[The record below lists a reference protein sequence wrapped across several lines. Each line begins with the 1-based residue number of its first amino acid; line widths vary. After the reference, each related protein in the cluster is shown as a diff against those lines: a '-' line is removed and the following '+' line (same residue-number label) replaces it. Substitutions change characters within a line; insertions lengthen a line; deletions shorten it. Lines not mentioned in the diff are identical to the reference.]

1 MNNSDNLEKPEW
13 IINNSGEIGVKLGDR
28 CFFLSKGKS
37 KEYADGYYGGGMLVV
52 LYRVIRASEYIYAN
66 TFDVEQYG
74 SAEWKC
80 LPSLKG
86 NK

>member
-1 MNNSDNLEKPEW
+1 MNNSDNLEKPVW

-37 KEYADGYYGGGMLVV
+37 KEYADRCYKNGSTV
-52 LYRVIRASEYIYAN
+52 LYRVIKASEYIYSDNPN
-66 TFDVEQYG
+66 TSNFNG
-74 SAEWKC
+74 FEWYL
-80 LPSLKG
+80 LPPLKG